1 MRRLILLALLVFSI
15 TGAQDAD
22 AECLWLGGVWVCEG
36 EIEVPG
42 EPGEGGSDDGAPN
55 GIWVTYP
62 VVSTGPDGAPC
73 IGTSGEWAADEDE
86 ADAIRLAQG
95 REFFFIYE
103 RDAADGPIA
112 NCPDAGPGA
121 PGVPPQTLRARV
133 QTLLPDFDP
142 WIAPGWGLT
151 GQRAYLETRGTLRFG
166 PQTLT
171 LDFEVLTLDIEIDAS
186 SRFTVDW
193 GEGTV
198 TGPIEDVGAP
208 WPHGTISH
216 VYTHTGIYDVVITQT
231 WTVRYRPAT
240 APPAPPSP
248 WSELTVDLT
257 RTIEDFD
264 VDQVQPV
271 RRR

>member
-1 MRRLILLALLVFSI
+1 MATEHHCYWDPFLAQV
-15 TGAQDAD
+15 
-22 AECLWLGGVWVCEG
+22 VCRD
-36 EIEVPG
+36 EVEVPGDPG
-42 EPGEGGSDDGAPN
+42 EPGDGGAGDDAPN

-208 WPHGTISH
+208 WPHGAISH